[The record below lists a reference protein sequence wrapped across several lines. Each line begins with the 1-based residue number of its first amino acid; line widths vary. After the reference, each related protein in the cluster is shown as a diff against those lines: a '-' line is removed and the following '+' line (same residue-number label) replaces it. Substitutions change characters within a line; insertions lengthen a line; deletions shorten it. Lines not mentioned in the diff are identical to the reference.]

1 MAVVTMDILITEE
14 VEGDAIERL
23 SETYEVFRDAML
35 WEDEAKLKAAIH
47 DARILVIRN
56 QTRVTAPLLE
66 AAEKLIGIGRIG
78 VGLDNIDMPAVSERG
93 VVVIAPLDA
102 NATSVAELTLGLIL
116 ALARKIP
123 AADRLTRTGH
133 WNRREFTGM
142 ELAGKT
148 LAICG
153 FGRIGRKVAHLAR
166 AFGMQVVVHDPYV
179 KPTSPLLHD
188 TGVTLCHRLEDGLA
202 EADFVT
208 AHSPLTPET
217 RHLFNT
223 LTFATM
229 KRGAFFINTSR
240 GGVVDERALLEALR
254 SGQLG
259 GAALDVREIEP
270 PGARA
275 EFETMENV
283 VLTPHIGSF
292 TQEAQSRTVNAVA
305 SDVERLLRGTP
316 AINFVNFPL
325 PRR

>member
-1 MAVVTMDILITEE
+1 MDILITEE

-23 SETYEVFRDAML
+23 SGSYEVSRDATL
-35 WEDEAKLKAAIH
+35 WQDEGKLKAAIA

-56 QTRVTAPLLE
+56 QTRVTAALLE
-66 AAEKLIGIGRIG
+66 SAAKLIGIGRIG

-102 NATSVAELTLGLIL
+102 NATSVAELTIGLIL

-123 AADRLTRTGH
+123 AADRLTKSGQ

-153 FGRIGRKVAHLAR
+153 FGRIGRKVALFAR
-166 AFGMQVVVHDPYV
+166 VLGMEVLVHDPFV
-179 KPTSPLLHD
+179 KPDSPLLHD

-202 EADFVT
+202 DADFVT
-208 AHSPLTPET
+208 AHSPLTLQT
-217 RHLFNT
+217 RHLFNAQ
-223 LTFATM
+223 TFASM

-254 SGQLG
+254 SGQLA

-270 PGARA
+270 PGTRTDL
-275 EFETMENV
+275 ETMENV

-292 TQEAQSRTVNAVA
+292 TREAQTRTVNVVA
-305 SDVERLLRGTP
+305 ADIERLLVGIP
-316 AINFVNFPL
+316 ALNFVNFPR

>member
-1 MAVVTMDILITEE
+1 LITEE

-23 SETYEVFRDAML
+23 SGSYEVSRDATL
-35 WEDEAKLKAAIH
+35 WQDEAKLKAAIA

-56 QTRVTAPLLE
+56 QTRVTAPLL
-66 AAEKLIGIGRIG
+66 AAAAKLIGIGRIG

-102 NATSVAELTLGLIL
+102 NATSVAELTIGLIL

-123 AADRLTRTGH
+123 AADRLTKSGQ
-133 WNRREFTGM
+133 WNRREFTGI

-153 FGRIGRKVAHLAR
+153 FGRIGRKVALFAR
-166 AFGMQVVVHDPYV
+166 VLGMEVLVHDPFV
-179 KPTSPLLHD
+179 KPDSPLLHD

-202 EADFVT
+202 DADFVT
-208 AHSPLTPET
+208 AHSPLTLQT
-217 RHLFNT
+217 RHLFNAQ
-223 LTFATM
+223 TFASM

-254 SGQLG
+254 SGQLA

-270 PGARA
+270 PGAGTDL
-275 EFETMENV
+275 ETMENV

-292 TQEAQSRTVNAVA
+292 TREAQTRTVNVVA
-305 SDVERLLRGTP
+305 ADIERLLVGIP
-316 AINFVNFPL
+316 ALNFVNFPR

>member
-1 MAVVTMDILITEE
+1 MDILITEE

-23 SETYEVFRDAML
+23 SGSYEVSRDATL
-35 WEDEAKLKAAIH
+35 WQDEAKLKAAIA

-56 QTRVTAPLLE
+56 QTRVTSALLE
-66 AAEKLIGIGRIG
+66 AAAKLIGIGRIG

-102 NATSVAELTLGLIL
+102 NATSVAELTIGLIL

-123 AADRLTRTGH
+123 AADRLTKSGQ
-133 WNRREFTGM
+133 WNRREFTGI

-153 FGRIGRKVAHLAR
+153 FGRIGRKVALFAR
-166 AFGMQVVVHDPYV
+166 VLGMEVLVHDPFV
-179 KPTSPLLHD
+179 KPDSPLLHD

-202 EADFVT
+202 DADFVT
-208 AHSPLTPET
+208 AHSPLTLQT
-217 RHLFNT
+217 RHLFNAQ
-223 LTFATM
+223 TFASM

-254 SGQLG
+254 SGQLA

-270 PGARA
+270 PGAGTDL
-275 EFETMENV
+275 ETMENV

-292 TQEAQSRTVNAVA
+292 TREAQTRTVNVVA
-305 SDVERLLRGTP
+305 ADIERLLVGIP
-316 AINFVNFPL
+316 AINFVNFPR

>member
-1 MAVVTMDILITEE
+1 MDILITEE

-23 SETYEVFRDAML
+23 SGTYEVSRDATL
-35 WEDEAKLKAAIH
+35 WQDEIRLKAAIH

-56 QTRVTAPLLE
+56 QTRVTAALLE
-66 AAEKLIGIGRIG
+66 AAAKLIGIGRIG

-102 NATSVAELTLGLIL
+102 NATSVAELTIGLIL
-116 ALARKIP
+116 SLARKIP
-123 AADRLTRTGH
+123 AADRLTKSGQ
-133 WNRREFTGM
+133 WNRREFTGI

-153 FGRIGRKVAHLAR
+153 FGRIGRKVALFAR
-166 AFGMQVVVHDPYV
+166 VLGMEVLVHDPFV
-179 KPTSPLLHD
+179 KPDSPLLHD

-202 EADFVT
+202 DADFVT
-208 AHSPLTPET
+208 AHSPLTLQT
-217 RHLFNT
+217 RHLFNAQ
-223 LTFATM
+223 TFASM

-254 SGQLG
+254 SGQLA

-275 EFETMENV
+275 DLETMENV

-292 TQEAQSRTVNAVA
+292 TREAQTRTVNVVA
-305 SDVERLLRGTP
+305 ADIERLLGGIP
-316 AINFVNFPL
+316 AINFVNFPK

>member
-1 MAVVTMDILITEE
+1 MDILITEE

-23 SETYEVFRDAML
+23 SGSYEVSRDATL
-35 WEDEAKLKAAIH
+35 WQDEGKLKAAIA

-66 AAEKLIGIGRIG
+66 AAAKLIGIGRIG

-102 NATSVAELTLGLIL
+102 NATSVAELTIGLIL

-123 AADRLTRTGH
+123 AADRLTKSGQ
-133 WNRREFTGM
+133 WNRREFTGI

-153 FGRIGRKVAHLAR
+153 FGRIGRKVALFAR
-166 AFGMQVVVHDPYV
+166 VLGMEVLVHDPFV
-179 KPTSPLLHD
+179 KPDSPLLHD

-202 EADFVT
+202 DADFVT
-208 AHSPLTPET
+208 AHSPLTLQT
-217 RHLFNT
+217 RHLFNAQ
-223 LTFATM
+223 TFASM

-254 SGQLG
+254 SGQLA

-270 PGARA
+270 PGTGTDL
-275 EFETMENV
+275 ETMENV

-292 TQEAQSRTVNAVA
+292 TREAQTRTVNVVA
-305 SDVERLLRGTP
+305 ADIERLLVGIP
-316 AINFVNFPL
+316 ALNFVNFPR

>member
-1 MAVVTMDILITEE
+1 MDILITEE

-23 SETYEVFRDAML
+23 SGSYEVSRDATL
-35 WEDEAKLKAAIH
+35 WQDEAKLKAAIA

-56 QTRVTAPLLE
+56 QTRVTAALLE
-66 AAEKLIGIGRIG
+66 AAAKLIGIGRIG

-102 NATSVAELTLGLIL
+102 NATSVAELTIGLIL

-123 AADRLTRTGH
+123 AADRLTKSGQ
-133 WNRREFTGM
+133 WNRREFTGI

-153 FGRIGRKVAHLAR
+153 FGRIGRKVALFAR
-166 AFGMQVVVHDPYV
+166 VFGMEVLVHDPFI
-179 KPTSPLLHD
+179 KPDSPLLHD

-202 EADFVT
+202 DADFVT
-208 AHSPLTPET
+208 AHSPLTLQT
-217 RHLFNT
+217 RHLFNAQI
-223 LTFATM
+223 FASM

-254 SGQLG
+254 SGQLA

-270 PGARA
+270 PGARTDL
-275 EFETMENV
+275 ETMENV

-292 TQEAQSRTVNAVA
+292 TREAQTRTVNVVA
-305 SDVERLLRGTP
+305 ADIERLLVGIP
-316 AINFVNFPL
+316 ALNFVNFPR

>member
-1 MAVVTMDILITEE
+1 MDILITEE

-23 SETYEVFRDAML
+23 SGSYEVSRDATL
-35 WEDEAKLKAAIH
+35 WQDEAKLKAAIA

-56 QTRVTAPLLE
+56 QTRVTAALLE
-66 AAEKLIGIGRIG
+66 SAAKLIGIGRIG

-102 NATSVAELTLGLIL
+102 NATSVAELTIGLIL

-123 AADRLTRTGH
+123 AADRLTKSGQ
-133 WNRREFTGM
+133 WNRREFTGI

-153 FGRIGRKVAHLAR
+153 FGRIGRKVALFAR
-166 AFGMQVVVHDPYV
+166 VLGMEVLVHDPFV
-179 KPTSPLLHD
+179 KPDSPLLHD

-202 EADFVT
+202 DADFVT
-208 AHSPLTPET
+208 AHSPLTLQT
-217 RHLFNT
+217 RHLFNAQ
-223 LTFATM
+223 TFASM

-254 SGQLG
+254 SGQLA

-270 PGARA
+270 PGARG
-275 EFETMENV
+275 ELETMENV

-292 TQEAQSRTVNAVA
+292 TREAQTRTVDAVA
-305 SDVERLLRGTP
+305 ADIERLLRGTP